1 MFVRITGD
9 FTMPR
14 TKSEYNGQLARLG
27 CLAVGFVLATSMGAF
42 AEPECHTVDNYAQR
56 AAQILNSYAEAIKRS
71 NDAASQR
78 YATNDAK
85 LKLDSLKCH
94 DTKPAVDKFIA
105 AVRTALKIGCAGVEP
120 TPITGASAA
129 TTGAK
134 IPDPGKTTLVGL
146 KFTLNCR

>member
-1 MFVRITGD
+1 
-9 FTMPR
+9 MPR
-14 TKSEYNGQLARLG
+14 TKSVYNGQLATLG
-27 CLAVGFVLATSMGAF
+27 CLAVGLVLGTSISAF

-94 DTKPAVDKFIA
+94 DAKPAVDKFIA
-105 AVRTALKIGCAGVEP
+105 AVRAALKIGCAGVEP

-134 IPDPGKTTLVGL
+134 IPDPEKTTLVGL
-146 KFTLNCR
+146 KFTLNCH

>member
-1 MFVRITGD
+1 MFVHVAED

-14 TKSEYNGQLARLG
+14 TKSACNGQLAIRG
-27 CLAVGFVLATSMGAF
+27 CLAVGLVLATSISAF

-105 AVRTALKIGCAGVEP
+105 AVRAALKIGCAGVEP

-134 IPDPGKTTLVGL
+134 IPDPEKTTLVGL